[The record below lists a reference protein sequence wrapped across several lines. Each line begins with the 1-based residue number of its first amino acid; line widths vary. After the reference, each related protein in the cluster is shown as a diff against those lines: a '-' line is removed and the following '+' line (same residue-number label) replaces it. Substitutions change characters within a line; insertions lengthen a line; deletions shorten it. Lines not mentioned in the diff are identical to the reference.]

1 MFRRAIPLLF
11 GCIFLVSCEYFSST
25 NPDSQNGNQQQSDTI
40 IDLAKVDIY
49 PIFYDSED
57 YSEESDQKEC
67 FEALLSKRL
76 SELLNKNDL
85 KVKKVVNDT
94 TYINL
99 FIDNKGKA
107 SVVSINSPQNV
118 KEQLPQLDSIIE
130 SSVDSLPKMKP
141 AVKRYILVNSQY
153 KLAIIIKTI

>member
-25 NPDSQNGNQQQSDTI
+25 NSASQNADQQLDTI
-40 IDLAKVDIY
+40 IDLAKVDVY
-49 PIFYDSED
+49 PIFYDCED

-67 FEALLSKRL
+67 FEASLSKRL

-130 SSVDSLPKMKP
+130 NSVDSLQKIKP
-141 AVKRYILVNSQY
+141 AVKRGILVNSQY